1 MSEKHKKVCAS
12 LNYIEHSLIL
22 GSTITGCIL
31 ISAFAYLVGTSIEI
45 TSPAIVLKIYAITA
59 AIKNIS
65 Q

>member
-22 GSTITGCIL
+22 GSTITGCIS
-31 ISAFAYLVGTSIEI
+31 ISAFAYLVSTSIEI